1 MDKTGSGGAR
11 VLLADRQPLTAAG
24 FTYLLSRDADFELIG
39 EVQHRDNFAGM
50 LEKHKPDLLVVDY
63 NEPGYLTIADLAGV
77 RDSSPATNILIIS
90 ADNDKPQILE
100 VLKLPGVCGYLT
112 KSCSREEILMA
123 VRSTA
128 KGERFY
134 CHKVLD
140 ILLEKSF
147 GPTEADCD
155 PTVLTTRETEIL
167 KLIASGKSTQQIAK
181 VLNVSPHTIH
191 SHRKSIIRKLNIKSP
206 TEFVIQAIT
215 LGILDPEM
223 KIG

>member
-1 MDKTGSGGAR
+1 MTR
-11 VLLADRQPLTAAG
+11 VLLADKQPLTAAG
-24 FTYLLSRDADFELIG
+24 FTYFLSRDADFEVIG
-39 EVQHRDNFAGM
+39 EVRDREDFADV
-50 LEKHKPDLLVVDY
+50 LEKHKPELLVADY
-63 NEPGYLTIADLAGV
+63 NVPEYLTIADLAEV
-77 RDSSPATNILIIS
+77 RHHSPVTNILIIS
-90 ADNDKPQILE
+90 SDNNQPQILE
-100 VLKLPGVCGYLT
+100 VLKLAGVCGYLT

-134 CHKVLD
+134 CHKILD
-140 ILLEKSF
+140 ILMEKSF

-167 KLIASGKSTQQIAK
+167 KLIASGRSTQQIAK
-181 VLNVSPHTIH
+181 SLHVSPHTIH

-215 LGILDPEM
+215 LGILNPGM

>member
-1 MDKTGSGGAR
+1 MRNTSGGIG
-11 VLLADRQPLTAAG
+11 VLLADKQPLTAAG
-24 FTYLLSRDADFELIG
+24 FSYFLSHDADFEVIG
-39 EVQHRDNFAGM
+39 EVRHREDFAGM
-50 LEKHKPDLLVVDY
+50 LSELKPDLLVADY
-63 NEPGYLTIADLAGV
+63 NVPEFLTPADLTKV
-77 RDSSPATNILIIS
+77 RDHSPATNILIIS
-90 ADNDKPQILE
+90 ADNNKTRILE

-123 VRSTA
+123 VRSTS

-140 ILLEKSF
+140 ILMEKSF
-147 GPTEADCD
+147 GPAETDCD

-167 KLIASGKSTQQIAK
+167 KLIASGGSTQQIAK
-181 VLNVSPHTIH
+181 ALHVSPHTIH

-215 LGILDPEM
+215 LGILNPEI

>member
-1 MDKTGSGGAR
+1 MADK
-11 VLLADRQPLTAAG
+11 QPLTAAG
-24 FTYLLSRDADFELIG
+24 FTYFLSRDADFEVIG
-39 EVQHRDNFAGM
+39 EVRDREDFADV
-50 LEKHKPDLLVVDY
+50 LEKHKPELLVADY
-63 NEPGYLTIADLAGV
+63 NVPEYLTIADLAEV
-77 RDSSPATNILIIS
+77 RHHSPVTNILIIS
-90 ADNDKPQILE
+90 SDNNQPQILE
-100 VLKLPGVCGYLT
+100 VLKLAGVCGYLT

-134 CHKVLD
+134 CHKILD
-140 ILLEKSF
+140 ILMEKSF

-167 KLIASGKSTQQIAK
+167 KLIASGRSTQQIAK
-181 VLNVSPHTIH
+181 SLHVSPHTIH

-215 LGILDPEM
+215 LGILNPGM